1 MFQLITLSNISSLGF
16 LLRDWKIENTLCHVG
31 SEVTCLSKIKIIH
44 LVIKVGKY
52 SYIYFHHKTECF
64 HFIVSVTAEKVEQR
78 NVTSYITFMCLCA
91 GTMKKEVE
99 NKGKCFNYSFSNYY
113 PKFACF
119 PFFLCENTVS

>member
-1 MFQLITLSNISSLGF
+1 M
-16 LLRDWKIENTLCHVG
+16 
-31 SEVTCLSKIKIIH
+31 TCLSKIKIIN

-113 PKFACF
+113 PKFSCF